1 MQKDK
6 KLKKLLMKY
15 AVEEAPENFTGT
27 VMQRIE
33 SMAAAKT
40 HTASSTK
47 YNLLKVLF
55 IAFFLVCAA
64 LLMLSIFI
72 KGVQLPIYFSLK
84 LPAEYFSQVVF
95 FLISFWI
102 VMLIN
107 LFWNKMHYTTNY
119 L

>member
-1 MQKDK
+1 MQEDK
-6 KLKKLLMKY
+6 KLKELLMKY
-15 AVEEAPENFTGT
+15 AVEEAPENFTGA
-27 VMQRIE
+27 VMQQIE

-40 HTASSTK
+40 HTASSVK

-55 IAFFLVCAA
+55 IAFFLVCAV
-64 LLMLSIFI
+64 LFILSIFI
-72 KGVQLPIYFSLK
+72 KGMQLPIYFSLK
-84 LPAEYFSQVVF
+84 LRAEYFSQVVF

-107 LFWNKMHYTTNY
+107 LFWNKLQYANNY